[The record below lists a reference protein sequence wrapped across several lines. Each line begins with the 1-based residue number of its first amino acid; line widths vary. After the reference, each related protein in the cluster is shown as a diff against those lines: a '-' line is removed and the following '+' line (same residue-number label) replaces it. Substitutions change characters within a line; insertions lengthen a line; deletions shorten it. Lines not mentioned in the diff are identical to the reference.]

1 MIGIS
6 SRLDD
11 VVSWYRALEESN
23 RPRAYFEFVDAEG
36 WVDEGARALYE
47 TVEHEGELIA
57 IRQIELPSAGGM
69 HRYSWRRME
78 DAYGGLTDEPID
90 PHEDPVKPIPRE
102 VFVEV
107 WNSLP
112 YEV

>member
-11 VVSWYRALEESN
+11 VVAFYRALEASD
-23 RPRAYFEFVDAEG
+23 RPRACFEFVDAEG

-47 TVEHEGELIA
+47 TVEYDGELIT

-69 HRYSWRRME
+69 HRYSWRVME
-78 DAYGGLTDEPID
+78 DAYGCLTDEPLD
-90 PHEDPVKPIPRE
+90 PHDDPIKPIPRE
-102 VFVEV
+102 MFEAI
-107 WNSLP
+107 WNAVP
-112 YEV
+112 EQA